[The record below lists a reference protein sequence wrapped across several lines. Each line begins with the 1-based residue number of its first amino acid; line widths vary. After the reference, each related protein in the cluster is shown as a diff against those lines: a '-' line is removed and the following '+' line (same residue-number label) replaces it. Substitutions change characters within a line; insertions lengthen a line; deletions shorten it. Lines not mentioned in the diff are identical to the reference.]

1 MSPLLRVLQLLAQAA
16 QGKAFR
22 TWSRVAGARQLLG
35 RRILYLCH
43 SVQGSAVRKWREAA
57 AAAAAGLP
65 RLLYAGQLSRWR
77 SAVKGFAHGRAGQHT
92 AIWRTRWCAW
102 AGAGE
107 ATAFWVWQAR
117 KDRLKTDFPR
127 CRRPDDALH
136 LQRLFTWRK

>member
-1 MSPLLRVLQLLAQAA
+1 MSLLLGVMQLLAQAD
-16 QGKAFR
+16 QEKAFR

-77 SAVKGFAHGRAGQHT
+77 SAVKGFCTWARVSTAHGHMEDAVVCMAR
-92 AIWRTRWCAW
+92 
-102 AGAGE
+102 AGE
-107 ATAFWVWQAR
+107 ATAFWVWQAFV
-117 KDRLKTDFPR
+117 KDRLKTDSLLRDAVDPR
-127 CRRPDDALH
+127 AARR
-136 LQRLFTWRK
+136 